1 MVVEEGREE
10 NGESEALA
18 RNIYAG
24 ARAKCIASCAAGSSI
39 DAIQYGGETADRK
52 RGEF

>member
-10 NGESEALA
+10 NGEALA